1 MSKLRN
7 PREHNIQRLQ
17 KLPHLLYLQLKA
29 PNYHLSRRLGATAT
43 SSAVSSTSAFARS
56 GKAAGFQ
63 LRLRKVFNYRIQTFL
78 KVQNQKL
85 NARYSY

>member
-29 PNYHLSRRLGATAT
+29 PNYHLSRRLGAT